1 MRHKFLR
8 LRGHIIDKSAI
19 DHSKVSGQT
28 HAIWYYK
35 MYYKMLKPVVEDPM
49 AEFRIYVD
57 IKDTHGYERV
67 RELRRILCKGIRDC
81 DETHITR
88 VQEVHSDE
96 VELLQL
102 ADLLLGALV
111 YENRGELASPPKIE
125 VLEMLKDNALCS
137 GLDRSVSR
145 ARYAT
150 ASAFVCSR

>member
-1 MRHKFLR
+1 
-8 LRGHIIDKSAI
+8 
-19 DHSKVSGQT
+19 
-28 HAIWYYK
+28 
-35 MYYKMLKPVVEDPM
+35 M
-49 AEFRIYVD
+49 AKFRIYVD

-67 RELRRILCKGIRDC
+67 RELRRILCKGIRDY

-88 VQEVHSDE
+88 VQEARSDE

-111 YENRGELASPPKIE
+111 YENRGELAIPPKIE

-145 ARYAT
+145 TRYAT
-150 ASAFVCSR
+150 ASAFVCSRRGLRRRSRPARKGRWRQAEVLLSLDNIPLPERAAAPGRAEAL